1 VRDDVQELTDQQTDT
16 AEAIVSGVLSEVLGH
31 VEFVLVKARY
41 AGDKWDDDYGDYLKI
56 NAIYRGKCED
66 LGKKTLEVPHL
77 LIPRLEQ
84 AGFTAYPIIYYISK
98 SDWDQY
104 PE

>member
-1 VRDDVQELTDQQTDT
+1 MLELTEQQVETV
-16 AEAIVSGVLSEVLGH
+16 EAIVSGVLSELLGH
-31 VEFVLVKARY
+31 VKFVLVKARY

-56 NAIYRGKCED
+56 KAVYIGECED

-77 LIPRLEQ
+77 LIPRLEE

-98 SDWDQY
+98 SDWDEY